1 VKPVKTRNYESPARR
16 EQAARTRQRILD
28 AAGDL
33 FVSQGYGATSIRQI
47 AEVAGVAQDTVYA
60 AFGNKGRLLTA
71 LLDLRLV
78 PGGEP
83 IGDRPVVQ
91 AMRLESDPRRLLHL
105 FAQDYATLA
114 ARVRP
119 VSEVLRTAK
128 AVDPEMAAVRDEIEN
143 YRFEYMSTVVR
154 ALAKLTR
161 LRMPAKR
168 AAQIVWTLASPDV
181 GRMLC
186 DVQGWTTEQYAD
198 WLEQTLAAT
207 LLP

>member
-1 VKPVKTRNYESPARR
+1 
-16 EQAARTRQRILD
+16 
-28 AAGDL
+28 
-33 FVSQGYGATSIRQI
+33 
-47 AEVAGVAQDTVYA
+47 
-60 AFGNKGRLLTA
+60 
-71 LLDLRLV
+71 
-78 PGGEP
+78 
-83 IGDRPVVQ
+83 
-91 AMRLESDPRRLLHL
+91 
-105 FAQDYATLA
+105 
-114 ARVRP
+114 
-119 VSEVLRTAK
+119 
-128 AVDPEMAAVRDEIEN
+128 VRDEIEN